1 MCAATSA
8 EKLKEMKEKFDV
20 GTGYKGPFMGF
31 SGLVF
36 GMSTRVGIESVCLFA
51 GTQPPEEDLELPDKE
66 AADRAVKLVN
76 KMLDLGEEP
85 KKKTETV
92 AFKALN

>member
-1 MCAATSA
+1 
-8 EKLKEMKEKFDV
+8 MKEKFDV